1 MKMNNPLRDE
11 PRVSGHIFDD
21 VAQFNDVAGP
31 PSDMVGAFLH
41 MVEEQGEVASAF
53 RKAVADR
60 NNREAFEAVVDGCI
74 DSIYVTIQ
82 LLYAMGLSPLEIH
95 YAWREVHASNM
106 EKMPFCKACAG
117 TGEIDD
123 KEFDVEECLACRDT
137 GLLAPPR
144 DASGKILKP
153 ANWRPP
159 NFRRV
164 APAGWAK
171 PKNEG

>member
-1 MKMNNPLRDE
+1 MKMNNPLRNQLK
-11 PRVSGHIFDD
+11 VFGHIFDD

-31 PSDMVGAFLH
+31 PSDIVGAFLH

-53 RKAVADR
+53 RKALADR
-60 NNREAFEAVVDGCI
+60 NDREAFEAVVDGCI

-95 YAWREVHASNM
+95 YAWRAVHASNM
-106 EKMPFCKACAG
+106 GKMPFCEACAG
-117 TGEIDD
+117 TEEIDD
-123 KEFDVEECLACRDT
+123 GKFDVKECLVCRGT
-137 GLLAPPR
+137 GRLAPKR

-164 APAGWAK
+164 APNGWAK
-171 PKNEG
+171 PKNKG